1 MDTLNDKQQAWFD
14 AYVGPARYNASEA
27 ARIAGYAS
35 PHNVTGAQVKSDLA
49 DHISAHF
56 AANAM
61 GKDEVAKRM
70 ADIARGIPDEF
81 WIEDNICLGTGED
94 AETVRGWTLD
104 VDGLKAAGLGHLIK
118 GVKTTANGQN
128 IELYPADAA
137 LDRIARFHGMYNDKV
152 DVTSKGEAITLGSL
166 EDLIARRR
174 AASSTPVDT
183 NEATE

>member
-1 MDTLNDKQQAWFD
+1 MELDELTGKQRAWFE
-14 AYVGPARYNASEA
+14 AYIGPSRYNATDA
-27 ARIAGYAS
+27 ARVAGYAH
-35 PHNVTGAQVKSDLA
+35 PLQEGARTREALTDL
-49 DHISAHF
+49 ISAHF

-70 ADIARGIPDEF
+70 ADIARGIPDEY

-128 IELYPADAA
+128 IELYASDTA
-137 LDRIARFHGMYNDKV
+137 LDKLARFHGMYQDKV
-152 DVTSKGEAITLGSL
+152 DVTTNGKDVTTSALEA
-166 EDLIARRR
+166 LIAQRRNG
-174 AASSTPVDT
+174 AKD
-183 NEATE
+183 EE